1 MRVLTCAALIDG
13 HLPRLPLAIV
23 MPFTLCD
30 TKLYML
36 CVGQYYRLNME
47 YLPEGPDVISSLK
60 VSDLVNTSEVKI

>member
-1 MRVLTCAALIDG
+1 
-13 HLPRLPLAIV
+13 
-23 MPFTLCD
+23 
-30 TKLYML
+30 ML